1 MGWKVIH
8 LTKPCKIKVKDENL
22 LLEFIEDE
30 KKENIKV
37 TISDIDFILFDNPQ
51 FSITGKAIEL
61 LSKNGI
67 ATLFYRWGVSSLIY
81 SYSISYAYTFN

>member
-22 LLEFIEDE
+22 LLEFMEDE

-37 TISDIDFILFDNPQ
+37 TISDIDLYSLTIDSF
-51 FSITGKAIEL
+51 L
-61 LSKNGI
+61 LQEKP
-67 ATLFYRWGVSSLIY
+67 
-81 SYSISYAYTFN
+81 

>member
-22 LLEFIEDE
+22 LLEFMEDE

-51 FSITGKAIEL
+51 FSITVKAIEL
-61 LSKNGI
+61 LSKN
-67 ATLFYRWGVSSLIY
+67 
-81 SYSISYAYTFN
+81 